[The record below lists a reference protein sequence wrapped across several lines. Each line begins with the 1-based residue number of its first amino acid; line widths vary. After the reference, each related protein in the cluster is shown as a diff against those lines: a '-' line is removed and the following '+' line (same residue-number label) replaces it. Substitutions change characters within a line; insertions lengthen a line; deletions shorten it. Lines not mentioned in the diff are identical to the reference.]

1 MTGMQSADLTLRLP
15 PSMQLPAPEE
25 PLESFR
31 REEVLTW
38 EADRESETVRF
49 LSLVVGD
56 PGALV
61 DLAENLE
68 SVHRYDI
75 TLIDTDTFYGYV
87 EMDLRAAD
95 ATLLRTFD
103 VPGLVVV
110 PPMVYTGR
118 ETVHVTVLGEPEAM
132 SRLLERVPDDID
144 IEVERVSE
152 HQRRSETLAGRL
164 TARQFEA
171 LEVARD
177 AGYYEVP
184 RRGDLV
190 TVAEQLECS
199 ESAASTLLRSAEREL
214 VDAALR
220 W

>member
-1 MTGMQSADLTLRLP
+1 MQSADLTLRLP

-25 PLESFR
+25 PLESFQ
-31 REEVLTW
+31 REEVLSW
-38 EADRESETVRF
+38 VVDPDSETVRF

-56 PGALV
+56 PGALGN
-61 DLAENLE
+61 LAEDLD
-68 SVHRYDI
+68 SVRRYDV
-75 TLIDTDTFYGYV
+75 TPVDEETFYGYV
-87 EMDLRAAD
+87 EMDLRAAN
-95 ATLLRTFD
+95 ATLLGTFD

-118 ETVHVTVLGEPEAM
+118 ENVHVTVLGEPEAM
-132 SRLLERVPDDID
+132 SGLLERTPDEVGV
-144 IEVERVSE
+144 EVERVSE

-184 RRGDLV
+184 RCGDLA
-190 TVAEQLECS
+190 TVAEALECS
-199 ESAASTLLRSAEREL
+199 ESAASTLLRSAERGL

-220 W
+220 R

>member
-1 MTGMQSADLTLRLP
+1 MQSADLTLRLP

-31 REEVLTW
+31 REEVLSW
-38 EADRESETVRF
+38 EVDEESETVRF

-56 PGALV
+56 PGALG
-61 DLAENLE
+61 DLAEALE
-68 SVHRYDI
+68 SVHRYDV
-75 TLIDTDTFYGYV
+75 TPIDAETFYGYV

-95 ATLLRTFD
+95 ATLLGTFD

-118 ETVHVTVLGEPEAM
+118 ENVHVTVLGEPEAM
-132 SRLLERVPDDID
+132 SGLLERAPDDV
-144 IEVERVSE
+144 EVTRVSE

-177 AGYYEVP
+177 AGYYEIP
-184 RRGDLV
+184 RSGELA
-190 TVAEQLECS
+190 TVAEELECS
-199 ESAASTLLRSAEREL
+199 ESAASTLLRSAEGEL

-220 W
+220 R

>member
-1 MTGMQSADLTLRLP
+1 MQSADLTLRLP

-25 PLESFR
+25 PLESFQ
-31 REEVLTW
+31 REEVLSWVVDT
-38 EADRESETVRF
+38 ESETVRF
-49 LSLVVGD
+49 LSLIVGD
-56 PGALV
+56 PGALGN
-61 DLAENLE
+61 LAEDLD
-68 SVHRYDI
+68 SVRRYDV
-75 TLIDTDTFYGYV
+75 TPVDGETFYGYV

-95 ATLLRTFD
+95 ATLLGTFD

-118 ETVHVTVLGEPEAM
+118 ENVHVTVLGEPEAM
-132 SRLLERVPDDID
+132 SGLLERAPDEVG

-177 AGYYEVP
+177 VGYYEVP
-184 RRGDLV
+184 RSGDLA
-190 TVAEQLECS
+190 TVAETLECS
-199 ESAASTLLRSAEREL
+199 ESAASTLLRSAEAEL

-220 W
+220 R

>member
-1 MTGMQSADLTLRLP
+1 MQSADLTLQLP

-25 PLESFR
+25 PLESFQ
-31 REEVLTW
+31 REEVLSW
-38 EADRESETVRF
+38 EVDRQSETVRF

-56 PGALV
+56 PSALG

-75 TLIDTDTFYGYV
+75 TPVDEDTFYGYV

-95 ATLLRTFD
+95 ATLLGTFD
-103 VPGLVVV
+103 VPGLVIV

-118 ETVHVTVLGEPEAM
+118 ENVHITVLGEPEAM
-132 SRLLERVPDDID
+132 SRLLERAPNEVD
-144 IEVERVSE
+144 IEVTRVSE

-177 AGYYEVP
+177 VGYYEVP
-184 RRGDLV
+184 RSGALA
-190 TVAEQLECS
+190 TVAEALECS
-199 ESAASTLLRSAEREL
+199 ESAASTLLRSAEAEL
-214 VDAALR
+214 VDAALLR
-220 W
+220 

>member
-1 MTGMQSADLTLRLP
+1 MQSADLTLRLP
-15 PSMQLPAPEE
+15 SSMQLPAPEA

-31 REEVLTW
+31 REEVLSW
-38 EADRESETVRF
+38 EVDPDSETVRF

-56 PGALV
+56 PGALG
-61 DLAENLE
+61 DLAEDLE

-75 TLIDTDTFYGYV
+75 TSIDADTFYGYV

-95 ATLLRTFD
+95 ATLLGTFD

-118 ETVHVTVLGEPEAM
+118 ENVHVTVLGEPEAM
-132 SRLLERVPDDID
+132 SGLLERAPDDVD
-144 IEVERVSE
+144 VEVTRVGE

-177 AGYYEVP
+177 AGYYEIP
-184 RRGDLV
+184 RSGELA
-190 TVAEQLECS
+190 TVAEELECS
-199 ESAASTLLRSAEREL
+199 ESAASTLLRSAEGEL

-220 W
+220 R

>member
-1 MTGMQSADLTLRLP
+1 MQSADLTLRLP

-31 REEVLTW
+31 REEVLSW
-38 EADRESETVRF
+38 EVDEESETVRF
-49 LSLVVGD
+49 LSLIVGD
-56 PGALV
+56 PGALGN
-61 DLAENLE
+61 LAEDLD
-68 SVHRYDI
+68 SVRRYDV
-75 TLIDTDTFYGYV
+75 TPIDTDTFYGYV

-95 ATLLRTFD
+95 ATLLGTFD

-118 ETVHVTVLGEPEAM
+118 ENVHVTVLGEPEAM
-132 SRLLERVPDDID
+132 SGLLERAPDGVDV
-144 IEVERVSE
+144 EVTRVSE

-177 AGYYEVP
+177 AGYYEIP
-184 RRGDLV
+184 RSGELA
-190 TVAEQLECS
+190 TVAEELECS

-220 W
+220 R

>member
-1 MTGMQSADLTLRLP
+1 MQSADLTLRLP

-25 PLESFR
+25 PLESFQ
-31 REEVLTW
+31 REEVLSW
-38 EADRESETVRF
+38 VVDPDSETVRF

-56 PGALV
+56 PGALGN
-61 DLAENLE
+61 LAEDLD
-68 SVHRYDI
+68 SVRRYDV
-75 TLIDTDTFYGYV
+75 TPIDEETFYGYV

-95 ATLLRTFD
+95 ATLLGTFD

-118 ETVHVTVLGEPEAM
+118 ENVHVTVLGEPEAM
-132 SRLLERVPDDID
+132 SGLLERAPDEVGV
-144 IEVERVSE
+144 EVERVSE

-164 TARQFEA
+164 TSRQFEA
-171 LEVARD
+171 LEIARD

-184 RRGDLV
+184 RSGDLA
-190 TVAEQLECS
+190 TVAERLECS
-199 ESAASTLLRSAEREL
+199 ESAASTLLRSAEAEL

-220 W
+220 R

>member
-1 MTGMQSADLTLRLP
+1 MQSADLTLRLP

-25 PLESFR
+25 PLESFQ
-31 REEVLTW
+31 REEVLSW
-38 EADRESETVRF
+38 VVDPDSETVRF

-56 PGALV
+56 PGALGN
-61 DLAENLE
+61 LAEDLD
-68 SVHRYDI
+68 SVRRYDV
-75 TLIDTDTFYGYV
+75 TPVDEETFYGYV
-87 EMDLRAAD
+87 EMDLRAAN
-95 ATLLRTFD
+95 ATLLGTFD

-118 ETVHVTVLGEPEAM
+118 ENVHVTVLGEPEAM
-132 SRLLERVPDDID
+132 SGLLERTPDEVGV
-144 IEVERVSE
+144 EVERVSE

-177 AGYYEVP
+177 VGYYEVP
-184 RRGDLV
+184 RSGALA
-190 TVAEQLECS
+190 TVAEALECS
-199 ESAASTLLRSAEREL
+199 ESAASTLLRSAERGL

-220 W
+220 R

>member
-1 MTGMQSADLTLRLP
+1 MQSADLTLRLP

-25 PLESFR
+25 PLESFQ
-31 REEVLTW
+31 REEVLSW
-38 EADRESETVRF
+38 VVDPDSETVRF

-56 PGALV
+56 PGALGN
-61 DLAENLE
+61 LAEDLD
-68 SVHRYDI
+68 SVRRYDV
-75 TLIDTDTFYGYV
+75 TPVDEETFYGYV
-87 EMDLRAAD
+87 EMDLRAAN
-95 ATLLRTFD
+95 ATLLGTFD

-118 ETVHVTVLGEPEAM
+118 ENVHVTVLGEPEAM
-132 SRLLERVPDDID
+132 SGLLERTPDEVGV
-144 IEVERVSE
+144 EVERVSE

-184 RRGDLV
+184 RCGDLA
-190 TVAEQLECS
+190 TVAEALECS
-199 ESAASTLLRSAEREL
+199 ESAASTLLRSAEAEL
-214 VDAALR
+214 VDAALLR
-220 W
+220 

>member
-1 MTGMQSADLTLRLP
+1 MQSADLTLQLP

-25 PLESFR
+25 PLESFQ
-31 REEVLTW
+31 REEVLSW
-38 EADRESETVRF
+38 EVDRQSETVRF

-56 PGALV
+56 PSALG

-75 TLIDTDTFYGYV
+75 TPVDEDTFYGYV

-95 ATLLRTFD
+95 ATLLGTFD
-103 VPGLVVV
+103 VPGLVIV

-118 ETVHVTVLGEPEAM
+118 ENVHVTVLGEPEAM
-132 SRLLERVPDDID
+132 SRLLERAPDEVD
-144 IEVERVSE
+144 IEVTRVSE

-177 AGYYEVP
+177 GGYYEVP
-184 RRGDLV
+184 RSGALT
-190 TVAEQLECS
+190 TVAEELECS
-199 ESAASTLLRSAEREL
+199 ESAASTLLRSAEAKL
-214 VDAALR
+214 VDAALLR
-220 W
+220 